1 MDRILVVDDEELN
14 RDLLV
19 HLLKDEFETR
29 VAEDG
34 EQALKLAAE
43 DVPDLILLDI
53 QMPMLDGYETCRK
66 LKENEVTRHSPVI
79 FVSSNTQEEEILKGY
94 EVGAADYFVKPF
106 KQDELKLKIH
116 QNIDLRNQH
125 KAFEDRLDEAN
136 KVAFQALT
144 DTSAYGVITV
154 FLVDA
159 LKSESS
165 EALAEL
171 LFNTTSNWGLHCTLQ
186 VRTPGGIENFADNKI
201 NNPIEDKVLSATV
214 SHGRIV
220 DFGPRTIF
228 NDRHCSLLVKNMP
241 VDDELTYGKYK
252 DYLARLIEGIDGRV
266 AAMIAEQTI
275 RKRTQQI
282 KSVFENMLNAFSGI
296 QEQNYQLRS
305 GSANIIEQM
314 REDMQ
319 VTVSEV
325 SVSDDLSE
333 ESESRI
339 LDVAEACLKNNN
351 DLFDKGIKFNE
362 QVATMISVF
371 EQILQK
377 DTLTETDL
385 EKLVGSLATLEV

>member
-19 HLLKDEFETR
+19 HLLKDEFEIR
-29 VAEDG
+29 VAENG
-34 EQALKLAAE
+34 EQALKMAANE
-43 DVPDLILLDI
+43 VPDLILLDI

-66 LKENEVTRHSPVI
+66 LKENELTQSSPVI

-94 EVGAADYFVKPF
+94 EAGAADYFVKPF

-116 QNIDLRNQH
+116 QNIELRNQH
-125 KAFEDRLDEAN
+125 KAFEAQLNEAN
-136 KVAFQALT
+136 QMAFQALT

-159 LKSESS
+159 LKAESS
-165 EALAEL
+165 EALAAL
-171 LFNTTSNWGLHCTLQ
+171 LFETTSNWGLRCTLQ
-186 VRTPGGIENFADNKI
+186 VRTPGGTSNFADNKI
-201 NNPIEDKVLSATV
+201 DNPIENKVLSATV
-214 SHGRIV
+214 AHGRIV

-252 DYLARLIEGIDGRV
+252 DYLARLIEGVEGRI
-266 AAMIAEQTI
+266 AAMVAEATI

-282 KSVFENMLNAFSGI
+282 KNIFESMLNAFSGI

-305 GSANIIEQM
+305 DSANVIEQM

-319 VTVSEV
+319 VTVSEIGI
-325 SVSDDLSE
+325 SDDLSE
-333 ESESRI
+333 ASENRI
-339 LDVAEACLKNNN
+339 LDVAETCLKNNN
-351 DLFDKGIKFNE
+351 ALFDKGIKFNE
-362 QVATMISVF
+362 QVSAMIGVF

-377 DTLTETDL
+377 DVLTETDL
-385 EKLVGSLATLEV
+385 EKLVSSLVALKV